1 MARLI
6 VNLPS
11 EMILFKPEVIL
22 TVSVSTGKQLSLI
35 IFKASLIANI
45 GQGDDLSRL
54 TGSSLTDVVLPPY
67 ENTVIFQVPSVIS

>member
-54 TGSSLTDVVLPPY
+54 AGSSLTDVVLPP
-67 ENTVIFQVPSVIS
+67 

>member
-67 ENTVIFQVPSVIS
+67 ENTSVCNINGHFP